1 MTDVAIHPVV
11 RHDANTCTGSGDA
24 APGLASW
31 LGLAGAPTFALM
43 ALWSAFFSSQPDMLC
58 TATQDSAPMSGMTLM
73 YLLMSAFHSSPWLK
87 LIANRRNNARGSRAV
102 RRSHKRLW
110 SYDAPDN

>member
-1 MTDVAIHPVV
+1 MTDVSIHPVV
-11 RHDANTCTGSGDA
+11 RHHTDTCAGSGDA

-58 TATQDSAPMSGMTLM
+58 TATQASAPMSAMTVM

-87 LIANRRNNARGSRAV
+87 LIASRSTLAG
-102 RRSHKRLW
+102 RPK
-110 SYDAPDN
+110 

>member
-1 MTDVAIHPVV
+1 MTNVSINPVV

-58 TATQDSAPMSGMTLM
+58 TATQDSAPMGGMTVM
-73 YLLMSAFHSSPWLK
+73 YLLMSAFHSSPWLN
-87 LIANRRNNARGSRAV
+87 LIAGRPTLAGRP
-102 RRSHKRLW
+102 K
-110 SYDAPDN
+110 

>member
-11 RHDANTCTGSGDA
+11 RHDADACDGSGDA

-43 ALWSAFFSSQPDMLC
+43 ALWSAFFSSQPDMIC
-58 TATQDSAPMSGMTLM
+58 TATQASAPMSGMTVM
-73 YLLMSAFHSSPWLK
+73 YLLMSAFHLAPWLN
-87 LIANRRNNARGSRAV
+87 LICRRQSPAR
-102 RRSHKRLW
+102 
-110 SYDAPDN
+110 

>member
-1 MTDVAIHPVV
+1 MSGAAMTNVSINPVV

-43 ALWSAFFSSQPDMLC
+43 ALWSAFFSSQPDMIC
-58 TATQDSAPMSGMTLM
+58 TATQASAPMSGMTVM
-73 YLLMSAFHSSPWLK
+73 YLLMSAFHSSPWLN
-87 LIANRRNNARGSRAV
+87 LIAGRPTLAGRP
-102 RRSHKRLW
+102 K
-110 SYDAPDN
+110 

>member
-1 MTDVAIHPVV
+1 MTDVSIHPVV
-11 RHDANTCTGSGDA
+11 RHDANTCAGSSDA

-31 LGLAGAPTFALM
+31 LGLAGAPTFALI
-43 ALWSAFFSSQPDMLC
+43 ALWSAFFGSQPDMLC

-87 LIANRRNNARGSRAV
+87 LIAN
-102 RRSHKRLW
+102 
-110 SYDAPDN
+110 

>member
-1 MTDVAIHPVV
+1 MTDVSINPVV

-73 YLLMSAFHSSPWLK
+73 YLLMSAFHSSPWLN
-87 LIANRRNNARGSRAV
+87 LIAGRPTLAGRP
-102 RRSHKRLW
+102 K
-110 SYDAPDN
+110 

>member
-1 MTDVAIHPVV
+1 MTDVSINPVV

>member
-11 RHDANTCTGSGDA
+11 RHDADACDGSGDA

-43 ALWSAFFSSQPDMLC
+43 AQWSAFFSSQPDMIC
-58 TATQDSAPMSGMTLM
+58 TATQASAPMSAMTVM
-73 YLLMSAFHSSPWLK
+73 YLLMSGFHLSPWLK
-87 LIANRRNNARGSRAV
+87 LISGPRKGARRHDRAP
-102 RRSHKRLW
+102 SGH
-110 SYDAPDN
+110 